1 MSLSFNNRI
10 NRQAFIDRIAVD
22 AYDDVMAQIEPAL
35 DKMKGDIMKVS
46 GKPVKSLP
54 KIDVSAIAN
63 AVYSA
68 MIDRIFCEVAQG
80 NQIVL
85 QGFGSFYLNEHKG
98 HPVQF
103 KADDNPVLSDY
114 LVLKFSA
121 TKTANRRARLEAEH
135 VRKEN
140 ASDEQISDD

>member
-1 MSLSFNNRI
+1 MSLRSKNRI
-10 NRQAFIDRIAVD
+10 NRQAFIDLIAVD
-22 AYDDVMAQIEPAL
+22 AYDDVMAQIEPVL
-35 DKMKGDIMKVS
+35 DKMKTDMMRIS

-63 AVYSA
+63 AVYTA
-68 MIDRIFCEVAQG
+68 MIDRIFHEVANG

-103 KADDNPVLSDY
+103 RVDDSPVLSDY

-135 VRKEN
+135 AGKEK
-140 ASDEQISDD
+140 ASDE